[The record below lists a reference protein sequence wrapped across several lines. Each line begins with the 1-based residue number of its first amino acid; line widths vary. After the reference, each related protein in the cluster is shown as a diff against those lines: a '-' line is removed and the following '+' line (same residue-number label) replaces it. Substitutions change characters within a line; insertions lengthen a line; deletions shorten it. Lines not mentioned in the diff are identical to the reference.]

1 MIEVRNLS
9 KNLGDFFLKDIN
21 LTVGKQ
27 KYYVILGPTGAGK
40 TVLLECIAGLHK
52 VNGRIF
58 LNGTEV
64 TNLPPEK
71 RNIGYVP
78 QDYAL
83 FPFLSVRE
91 NITSGLRYKKIPR
104 EKAVQSIN
112 RIVNILN
119 LNKIL
124 DRSPRNLSG
133 GEKQRVALARA
144 LVTEP
149 QFLLLDEPYSSIDAG
164 MRHQLWL
171 QMHSLHRELKKTCLH
186 ITHDLE
192 EAFTL
197 GEGIAVMINGRIEQ
211 AGRPEEVFYH
221 PRNQEVARLLEFG
234 NILKGEV
241 KEFDRTDDRIK
252 VKCKEYYLT
261 LPYRDGVQLNKEL
274 SFCIAPNEVKVIRE
288 GRPIRDSLKDN
299 LFKGRIVKSISHGMS
314 YTLFFK
320 IGDARNAETE
330 YDFETKLPAH
340 SYLKLNLVE
349 GKEIMVSLRKKAIH
363 IFED

>member
-1 MIEVRNLS
+1 MIDIRNLS
-9 KNLGDFFLKDIN
+9 VNLGDFFIKDIN
-21 LTVGKQ
+21 LTVGDK
-27 KYYVILGPTGAGK
+27 KYFVILGPTGAGK

-52 VNGRIF
+52 TKGRIF

-64 TNLPPEK
+64 TDLPPEK

-83 FPFLSVRE
+83 FPFLSVKE
-91 NITSGLRYKKIPR
+91 NITSGLRAKKIP
-104 EKAVQSIN
+104 EAKAAQMIN
-112 RIVNILN
+112 RITSILD
-119 LNKIL
+119 LNKIME
-124 DRSPRNLSG
+124 RSPRNLSG

-149 QFLLLDEPYSSIDAG
+149 QFLLLDEPYSSLDAC
-164 MRHQLWL
+164 MRHQLWV
-171 QMHSLHRELKKTCLH
+171 QMHNLHRELKKTCLH

-197 GEGIAVMINGRIEQ
+197 GEEIAVMINGRIEQ
-211 AGRPEEVFYH
+211 IGRPEEVFYH
-221 PRNQEVARLLEFG
+221 PRNQEVARLLELG
-234 NILKGEV
+234 NILRGEV
-241 KEFDRTDDRIK
+241 MDFDRTDDRIK
-252 VKCKEYYLT
+252 VKCKDYYLT
-261 LPYRDGVQLNKEL
+261 LPYRDGVQVNKEL

-299 LFKGRIVKSISHGMS
+299 LFKGRIVNSVSHGMS

-320 IGDARNAETE
+320 TGDSRDAETK
-330 YDFETKLPAH
+330 YDFEIKLPAH
-340 SYLKLNLVE
+340 SYLKLNLAE
-349 GKEIMVSLRKKAIH
+349 GKEVMVSLRRKAIH